1 MFGQLVCITETSKK
15 MLAQQLLVCIIQQ
28 ILIRKMPQVMSDL
41 DRGFSRGNGSK
52 VDHYQPIG
60 LFFSTD
66 GLDSSDHTAVC

>member
-1 MFGQLVCITETSKK
+1 
-15 MLAQQLLVCIIQQ
+15 
-28 ILIRKMPQVMSDL
+28 MPQVMSDL